1 MEQKHFFTSLK
12 ETRFN
17 DERIK
22 EIEHIYH
29 HELPEIVKRIV
40 SSNDQSV
47 LIEPGKRLLSYAEI
61 KNADEWLET
70 DFQGLQM
77 IPVFDFYDNDF
88 LVYCFNTDTWGLFNI
103 IEGVLFDEKYDERF
117 FCWRVILK
125 IK

>member
-29 HELPEIVKRIV
+29 HELPEIIKRIV

-70 DFQGLQM
+70 DFHGLQM

-103 IEGVLFDEKYDERF
+103 IEGVLFDEKNDLKDF
-117 FCWRVILK
+117 FAGES
-125 IK
+125 

>member
-22 EIEHIYH
+22 EIKHIYH
-29 HELPEIVKRIV
+29 NELPEIMKKII
-40 SSNDQSV
+40 SSNDQSILV
-47 LIEPGKRLLSYAEI
+47 EPGKRLLSYAEI
-61 KNADEWLET
+61 KHADEWLET

-103 IEGVLFDEKYDERF
+103 IEGVLFDEKNDLKDF
-117 FCWRVILK
+117 FAGES
-125 IK
+125 

>member
-29 HELPEIVKRIV
+29 NELPEIMKKII
-40 SSNDQSV
+40 SSNDQSILV
-47 LIEPGKRLLSYAEI
+47 EPGKRLLSYAEI

-103 IEGVLFDEKYDERF
+103 IEGVLFDEKNDLKDF
-117 FCWRVILK
+117 FVGES
-125 IK
+125 

>member
-103 IEGVLFDEKYDERF
+103 IEGVRYQVNSEDIASMLVY
-117 FCWRVILK
+117 
-125 IK
+125 

>member
-77 IPVFDFYDNDF
+77 IPAFDFYDNDF

-103 IEGVLFDEKYDERF
+103 IEGVPFDEKNDLKDF
-117 FCWRVILK
+117 FAGES
-125 IK
+125 